1 MQTRNR
7 LAARQRLAP
16 TLRPAALEPA
26 RPRDAALARWDA
38 EGGAGP
44 EPRRQGVDV
53 QAIEPGNSPL
63 TETEWCQLRVRV
75 IALENLLLSMLAD
88 ASGPQLDI
96 AREMAAYI
104 SPRSGFT
111 RHQLTVHAAAQMVR
125 LVRRADH
132 FRRSPTVS
140 ARLPER

>member
-7 LAARQRLAP
+7 LAARRRLDPAS
-16 TLRPAALEPA
+16 RPDATDPSRL
-26 RPRDAALARWDA
+26 RDAALARWDA

-44 EPRRQGVDV
+44 EFPRQGVGL
-53 QAIEPGNSPL
+53 QATEPEISPL
-63 TETEWCQLRVRV
+63 TETEWYQLRVRV

-88 ASGPQLDI
+88 ASAPQLDI
-96 AREMAAYI
+96 AREMAVYI

-111 RHQLTVHAAAQMVR
+111 KHRLTTHAAAQMVH

-132 FRRSPTVS
+132 FRRSPTVPV
-140 ARLPER
+140 RLPKR